1 MATEMKK
8 LEELLKGDP
17 ITLPTYLVV
26 THEQDGYHSL
36 TRGNEVYK
44 VVGDKIVKMD
54 LNDEGTDLEEKSPV
68 VEFDSAGK
76 RLFYIPNTFKDPYI
90 GREAV
95 EVALLDEDTKE
106 RAMLD
111 LFSEFVYGRN
121 AFGVTIFVTDIL
133 GEVEGATEEP

>member
-8 LEELLKGDP
+8 LEDLLKGDP

-26 THEQDGYHSL
+26 KHDQDGYHSL
-36 TRGNEVYK
+36 PRGNEVYK

-54 LNDEGTDLEEKSPV
+54 LNDEGTALEEKSPV
-68 VEFDSAGK
+68 VEFDSAGN

-133 GEVEGATEEP
+133 GEVEGTTQEP